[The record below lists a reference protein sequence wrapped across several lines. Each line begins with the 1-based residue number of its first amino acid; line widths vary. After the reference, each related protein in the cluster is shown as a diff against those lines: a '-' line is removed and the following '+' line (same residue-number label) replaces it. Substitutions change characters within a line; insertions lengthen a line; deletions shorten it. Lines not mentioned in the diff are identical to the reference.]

1 MLQSGSMESK
11 KDQQH
16 IDSQITSL
24 QEHLST
30 IHQHLEKVIAENK
43 RLREVVRLAE
53 SELRKRRD
61 RVQSLELVLESFQ
74 NDPTQKTTNGESD
87 HGIS

>member
-1 MLQSGSMESK
+1 MQEN
-11 KDQQH
+11 QQH
-16 IDSQITSL
+16 IESQITLL

-30 IHQHLEKVIAENK
+30 IGQHLEKVLTENK

-61 RVQSLELVLESFQ
+61 RVQTLESELENLQ
-74 NDPTQKTTNGESD
+74 TNHTENPNQEGKPS
-87 HGIS
+87 